1 MRRPFFRTALALAFV
16 AGLSVAPALAQEVRQ
31 PNPETVVQTEPH
43 EAGHE
48 SGGMPQLKTETYSSQ
63 VFWLVVAFAVLYWL
77 NSRVGLP
84 AVGAVL
90 EARRERIDG
99 DLDQAAALKTQA
111 EQVKAEYEKALAA
124 ADAESKRA
132 LAEATEAV
140 KAQTAQRQAELTT
153 QLDARMR
160 EAEQSIAQAKQQ
172 ALASVRDVAAEITA
186 AAAAKVGGVQLDPQ
200 TAANAV
206 DATMRERVGNA

>member
-1 MRRPFFRTALALAFV
+1 MRRPLFHIALALIFA
-16 AGLSVAPALAQEVRQ
+16 AGLSVAPAFAGQHRPQ
-31 PNPETVVQTEPH
+31 PEGTVSETKPH
-43 EAGHE
+43 EPGHE

-63 VFWLVVAFAVLYWL
+63 VFWLLVAFFVLYRL

-99 DLDQAAALKTQA
+99 DLDHASAMKSQA
-111 EQVKAEYEKALAA
+111 EQVKAEFEKALAV
-124 ADAESKRA
+124 ADAEAKRA

-140 KAQTAQRQAELTT
+140 KAQTAQRQAELTA

-160 EAEQSIAQAKQQ
+160 EAEQSIADAKQA
-172 ALASVRDVAAEITA
+172 ALASVRDVAADITA
-186 AAAAKVGGVQLDPQ
+186 AAAEKVSGIQLQPQ
-200 TAANAV
+200 AAVAAV
-206 DATMRERVGNA
+206 DAAMRERG